1 MKKQDPKQATTTSA
15 ELEAQAAELAKRLT
29 QLEAEERSL
38 DGLADFERIAVLAGQ
53 RSAIGAALK
62 LANERIGEARK
73 AEKRAAEAAAEVAK
87 TERKLAA
94 IAAARS
100 EVRSL
105 AGVLMHLDQSVL
117 TGFDAALAELFAAG
131 AWIPLEVSAM
141 AQFRPYLASTLE
153 ALGRTDPTLIG
164 KPPAPSEKERR
175 IAEAR
180 ADLARAEAHLSE
192 LAKVHYGGEGR
203 ALALEMAGKG
213 LEIAQKRL
221 SSLTG
226 ESFALASL
234 QSRVSRMVSM
244 PPMRQ
249 PENEV
254 MA

>member
-1 MKKQDPKQATTTSA
+1 MKRQDQKQATTTSA

-53 RSAIGAALK
+53 RSAIAKALD

-73 AEKRAAEAAAEVAK
+73 AEKQAAEAAAEVAK

-131 AWIPLEVSAM
+131 AWPTPEVSAM
-141 AQFRPYLASTLE
+141 AQFRPCLAGTLE
-153 ALGRTDPTLIG
+153 ALGRADPTLVG

-180 ADLARAEAHLSE
+180 ADVARAEAYLSD

-203 ALALEMAGKG
+203 AMALEMAGKG

-226 ESFALASL
+226 ESFALANL
-234 QSRVSRMVSM
+234 QGRIARMVSM

-249 PENEV
+249 SENEV
-254 MA
+254 TA